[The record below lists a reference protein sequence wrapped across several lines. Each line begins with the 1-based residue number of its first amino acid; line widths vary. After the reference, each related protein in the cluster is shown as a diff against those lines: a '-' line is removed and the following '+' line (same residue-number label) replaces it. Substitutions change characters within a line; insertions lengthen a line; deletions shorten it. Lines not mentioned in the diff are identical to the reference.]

1 MPVLGTQAG
10 KDRSKPD
17 LTEVAMTRLSKSAL
31 LSAVMTVAG
40 ATAGQAQDSGA
51 CMWHED
57 AVAELKQ
64 TYGEEKVGLG
74 LGPSGSAVFELFLAE
89 TGTWTLLVT
98 RTDGISCVAA
108 SGDNWMT
115 SPLLAG
121 DPI

>member
-1 MPVLGTQAG
+1 
-10 KDRSKPD
+10 
-17 LTEVAMTRLSKSAL
+17 MTHLLKSAL
-31 LSAVMTVAG
+31 LSGAMAVAG
-40 ATAGQAQDSGA
+40 ATAGQAQDSSA

-57 AVAELKQ
+57 AVVELKQ

-74 LGPSGSAVFELFLAE
+74 LGPTGEAVFELFLAE

-121 DPI
+121 DPT